1 MRKGRASSLR
11 WVAAA
16 LVLAACGGGEER
28 GAEGGARGAAGP
40 PVTGGTATIGVLTD
54 FSGFNPVT
62 NTSILTDEVIKQM
75 LFTPLVQYDEKL
87 EVRPYLAESWE
98 LSDSGVTFR
107 LRDDV
112 KWHDGQPVTAEDV
125 KFTFDLAKNPETA
138 SLLGSAY
145 MNMVRSATVVDP
157 RTIRFDFVA
166 PHAQALDGFWWAP
179 LPKHLLQD
187 VPAAQ
192 LLQAPYNNNPV
203 GSGPFRFV
211 SWDRNQRLVLD
222 ADTAFTPGLGGR
234 PNLDRVVFRII
245 PEATTM
251 LTEILNGSADV
262 IGWTLLPDQAKQIEG
277 QRGVE
282 LRHFPSREFTY
293 VGWNNQR
300 EPFTDARVRR
310 ALAMAVDRQ
319 QMIEALLQGFGAPA
333 SGMIP
338 PWSPMYTDIPQIPY
352 DPAGAKR
359 LLAEAGWADSNGDG
373 ILEKGGRPL
382 RFTLLVNAANRLHQ
396 DLATVMQQQLRQA
409 GVDLQL
415 RTAEFQT
422 LLQQHKARNYDA
434 VISNWTL
441 DTFKVDPTPLF
452 SCDEARKPGSANRAG
467 YCNAQADRL
476 IQEGLRTMD
485 PAQAKQTWAQFSEIL
500 QQDQPITFLY
510 WTEDLAG
517 VGPRLEGVEMDVRS
531 KLVNVPRWWIPAD
544 RRR

>member
-16 LVLAACGGGEER
+16 LVLAACGGGEEG
-28 GAEGGARGAAGP
+28 GAERGARGAAGP

-112 KWHDGQPVTAEDV
+112 KWHDGRPVTAEDV

-179 LPKHLLQD
+179 LPKHLLQN
-187 VPAAQ
+187 VPPAQ
-192 LLQAPYNNNPV
+192 LLQAPYNNRPV

-211 SWDRNQRLVLD
+211 SWERNQRLVLD
-222 ADTAFTPGLGGR
+222 ADTSFTPGLGGR

-277 QRGVE
+277 QRGVD

-338 PWSPMYTDIPQIPY
+338 PWSPMYTELPPLPH
-352 DPAGAKR
+352 DPAAAKR
-359 LLAEAGWADSNGDG
+359 LLAEAGWTDTNGDG

-396 DLATVMQQQLRQA
+396 DIATVMQQQLRQA

-422 LLQQHKARNYDA
+422 LLQQHKARDYDA

-452 SCDEARKPGSANRAG
+452 SCEEARKPGSANRAG
-467 YCNAQADRL
+467 YCNAQADQL

-485 PAQAKQTWAQFSEIL
+485 PAQAKQTWARFSEIL

-510 WTEDLAG
+510 WTEDLAA